1 MAFVIFGVYVLI
13 DENNVLDPSK
23 AFVSLA
29 LINLLRAPMNQIPN
43 VFNTIVQVVLYC
55 FYIIF
60 SAKN

>member
-43 VFNTIVQVVLYC
+43 VFNTIVQV
-55 FYIIF
+55 
-60 SAKN
+60 